1 MSIPRAELGQAWVIV
16 MPVVMVV
23 VRADQMV
30 ARGLLVVGD
39 QVFVREPLE
48 GQTQGTCY
56 QSDEGIHLAA
66 AGDRICPPWR
76 SVVLKET
83 GPPWEGGCLS
93 PGSHQQETHLS
104 AHHDAVHLQIHI
116 PPQLQSALCVRSSQ
130 PMPRQLIP
138 RTS

>member
-1 MSIPRAELGQAWVIV
+1 MSIPRAELRQAWVIV

-56 QSDEGIHLAA
+56 QSEEGIHLAV
-66 AGDRICPPWR
+66 PWR
-76 SVVLKET
+76 SVVLMER
-83 GPPWEGGCLS
+83 GPPWECGCLS

-104 AHHDAVHLQIHI
+104 AHHDAVHLQTHI